1 MTSCFFIETL
11 QRVRMLLSSMIID
24 GPPRLHLQPNLFT
37 PTEEFFGSA
46 ARALVVLDRLL
57 KLLQSVGE

>member
-1 MTSCFFIETL
+1 
-11 QRVRMLLSSMIID
+11 MLLSSMIID